1 MRVSTLIHSS
11 FLKVEREHS
20 HFRATPEMTLK
31 AAVSLTIFLYGNF
44 IFIGFGGV
52 LLFFFKPDLALY
64 SYESGG
70 GEPLGSSFDF

>member
-52 LLFFFKPDLALY
+52 LLFFLNLIWLCIAMRV
-64 SYESGG
+64 
-70 GEPLGSSFDF
+70 GEGSH